1 MPDAKL
7 TINSR
12 NYGAWSLRGWM
23 LCKLVDL
30 DVDVDVLPSDDAS
43 SRAELMLLAPSF
55 LVPRLTHGD
64 VVIWD
69 TLAIAE
75 YLNEIRPDAGLLPT
89 DTTARARCRS
99 ISGEMHSGFVNL
111 RSSLPMNVKA
121 RHADFPLWSGAQAD
135 IDRVSAI
142 WQDSLG
148 NYGGPY
154 LFGATPT
161 MADAMYAPVCSP
173 RPHLRREARGRL
185 PRLPRHHP
193 EHGTHAGVDRAGG
206 VGARRDRGARR
217 RVLRAKEANR
227 GIPDSAERP
236 MV

>member
-1 MPDAKL
+1 MADAKL

-30 DVDVDVLPSDDAS
+30 DVDVDVLPSDDAA

-135 IDRVSAI
+135 IDRVVGDLAG
-142 WQDSLG
+142 QPRQLRRALPLRRDTHD
-148 NYGGPY
+148 GGRDVRPG
-154 LFGATPT
+154 LLA
-161 MADAMYAPVCSP
+161 
-173 RPHLRREARGRL
+173 RPHLRREARRRL

-193 EHGTHAGVDRAGG
+193 DMEPMREWIELA
-206 VGARRDRGARR
+206 
-217 RVLRAKEANR
+217 ESE
-227 GIPDSAERP
+227 PDEIEELD
-236 MV
+236 VEF

>member
-1 MPDAKL
+1 MPDARL

-12 NYGAWSLRGWM
+12 NYGAWSLRGWL
-23 LCKLVDL
+23 LCKLADL
-30 DVDVDVLPSDDAS
+30 DVDVDVLPSDDVA

-75 YLNEIRPDAGLLPT
+75 YLNEYRPDAGLLPT

-121 RHADFPLWSGAQAD
+121 RHPDFPLWSGAQAD

-148 NYGGPY
+148 NYGGPF
-154 LFGATPT
+154 LFGKTPT
-161 MADAMYAPVCSP
+161 MADAMYAPVC
-173 RPHLRREARGRL
+173 
-185 PRLPRHHP
+185 
-193 EHGTHAGVDRAGG
+193 T
-206 VGARRDRGARR
+206 
-217 RVLRAKEANR
+217 RVLTYDVKLAADCLDYRDTILNMEPMREWIELAESE
-227 GIPDSAERP
+227 PDEIEELD
-236 MV
+236 VEF